1 MPLDV
6 ETCEVILADD
16 ELANRMVAQ
25 GNLGLA
31 GFDEDNELI
40 YEAEDGQEALDK
52 FAELQDN
59 GGEGPIIVLLDLHMT
74 GGMDGNLAAE
84 QLKEK
89 YDEYERKPFI
99 VCCSAE
105 VIEDLKAK
113 PWAHLF
119 HHFAAKPMMM
129 DVVEEMVA
137 SCSEWLDNGCEK
149 DYTTDENGP
158 GDAEEEEEEEE
169 EED

>member
-1 MPLDV
+1 
-6 ETCEVILADD
+6 
-16 ELANRMVAQ
+16 
-25 GNLGLA
+25 
-31 GFDEDNELI
+31 
-40 YEAEDGQEALDK
+40 
-52 FAELQDN
+52 
-59 GGEGPIIVLLDLHMT
+59 MT

-105 VIEDLKAK
+105 VTYQHIIRLDAALQVIEDLKAK

-137 SCSEWLDNGCEK
+137 SCSEWLDNGSIQP
-149 DYTTDENGP
+149 DVIIDWIY
-158 GDAEEEEEEEE
+158 A
-169 EED
+169 